1 MTRTTKD
8 GDAKQPFAAKGFWR
22 FLRAKK
28 FYLPFCL
35 LMSIVLLL
43 IGIDLWRRW
52 KIAALVVGILIALL
66 GGCQNVR
73 LFKAS

>member
-1 MTRTTKD
+1 MTRTTK
-8 GDAKQPFAAKGFWR
+8 GGNTKQPRAAKGLW
-22 FLRAKK
+22 RAKK

-35 LMSIVLLL
+35 AMGVVLVW

-52 KIAALVVGILIALL
+52 KIAALGVGILIAML
-66 GGCQNVR
+66 GGCRDVR